1 MLVRALL
8 FVSDEAVRER
18 LRRSLEDLDIV
29 VTEPPGE
36 SRLWDLLRSE
46 TFDLLFTTRAALPD
60 PVEESI
66 SRFRTLAERSE
77 VILLS
82 DEEDLEL
89 RTRLL
94 AAGALAVLPSSL
106 SAEGLQETLATFVER
121 QRDVA
126 VEQVR
131 ADREIDT
138 STLGD
143 FSSESPAM
151 RELLRLAK
159 KVASADT
166 SLLILGETGT
176 GKEWLG
182 RAIHAQ
188 GPRASGPFIAVNPS
202 ALPEQLLE
210 SELFGHDKGAFTG
223 AFRAR
228 RGAFELAHG
237 GTLFLDEIGDM
248 PAHLQIK
255 LLRVLQERE
264 IKRLGSE
271 QPVAVDVRIMAATNQ
286 DLDAAIESK
295 TFRRDLYFRLSVL
308 KLTVPPLRDRREDIP
323 PLVET
328 YVELYRRQLGR
339 LDIEGTSLEAMK
351 ALQSYDWPGNVR
363 ELINI
368 IERSVLLCEGKLI
381 TLDELPEEVAGP
393 GAGPVSAGG
402 TGDLDFRTWMDRPL
416 PEAREAIL
424 CAFESSYLSHLLA
437 ETNGNVGAAAA
448 RAGVDPRTLYNKMK
462 SYGLRK
468 EDFKSGGG

>member
-1 MLVRALL
+1 MLIRALL
-8 FVSDEAVRER
+8 VVSDQSARER
-18 LRRSLEDLDIV
+18 LRASLKELDIV

-46 TFDLLFTTRAALPD
+46 TFDLLFTTHAALPE

-66 SRFRTLAERSE
+66 SRFRDLAERSE

-89 RTRLL
+89 RARLL
-94 AAGALAVLPSSL
+94 AAGALAVLPSNL
-106 SAEGLQETLATFVER
+106 PAESLQETLATFVER

-126 VEQVR
+126 VDHIR

-138 STLGD
+138 SKLGD

-182 RAIHAQ
+182 RAIHAE

-210 SELFGHDKGAFTG
+210 SELFGHEKGAFTG
-223 AFRAR
+223 
-228 RGAFELAHG
+228 
-237 GTLFLDEIGDM
+237 
-248 PAHLQIK
+248 QIK

-271 QPVAVDVRIMAATNQ
+271 RPVAVDVRIMAATNQ
-286 DLDAAIESK
+286 DLDAAIEDKS
-295 TFRRDLYFRLSVL
+295 FRRDLYFRLGVM
-308 KLTVPPLRDRREDIP
+308 KLTVPPLRERKEDIP

-339 LDIEGTSLEAMK
+339 LDIEGTSFEAMK
-351 ALQSYDWPGNVR
+351 ALKAYDWPGNVR
-363 ELINI
+363 ELINV
-368 IERSVLLCEGKLI
+368 IERSVLLCGGKLI

-393 GAGPVSAGG
+393 GVGEASASSAEV
-402 TGDLDFRTWMDRPL
+402 LDFRTWMDRPL

-424 CAFESSYLSHLLA
+424 RAFESSYLSRLLA
-437 ETNGNVGAAAA
+437 ETDGNVGATAE
-448 RAGVDPRTLYNKMK
+448 RAGIEPRTLYNKMK
-462 SYGLRK
+462 IYGLRK
-468 EDFKSGGG
+468 EAFKSGQG

>member
-1 MLVRALL
+1 MLIRALL
-8 FVSDEAVRER
+8 VVSDQAARER
-18 LRRSLEDLDIV
+18 LRASLEDLDIV
-29 VTEPPGE
+29 VTEPPSE
-36 SRLWDLLRSE
+36 DRLWDLLHSE

-66 SRFRTLAERSE
+66 SRFRDLAERSE

-82 DEEDLEL
+82 DEEDPEL
-89 RTRLL
+89 RARLL

-106 SAEGLQETLATFVER
+106 SAESLRETLATFVER
-121 QRDVA
+121 QRDAA
-126 VEQVR
+126 VDQTR
-131 ADREIDT
+131 ADREIDR
-138 STLGD
+138 SKLGD

-159 KVASADT
+159 KVAAADT

-182 RAIHAQ
+182 RAIHAE

-210 SELFGHDKGAFTG
+210 SELFGHEKGAFTG
-223 AFRAR
+223 ASRAR

-271 QPVAVDVRIMAATNQ
+271 RPVAVDVRIMAATNQ
-286 DLDAAIESK
+286 DLDAAIEDKS
-295 TFRRDLYFRLSVL
+295 FRQDLYFRLSVM
-308 KLTVPPLRDRREDIP
+308 KLTVPPLRGRKEDIP

-328 YVELYRRQLGR
+328 YVELYRRQLAR
-339 LDIEGTSLEAMK
+339 LDIEGTSHEAMK
-351 ALQSYDWPGNVR
+351 ALQAYDWPGNVR
-363 ELINI
+363 ELINV
-368 IERSVLLCEGKLI
+368 IERSVLLCEGRLI
-381 TLDELPEEVAGP
+381 MLDELPEEVAGP
-393 GAGPVSAGG
+393 SAGE
-402 TGDLDFRTWMDRPL
+402 TSASNAREFDFGTWMDRPL
-416 PEAREAIL
+416 LEAREAIL
-424 CAFESSYLSHLLA
+424 SAFESTYLSRLLA
-437 ETNGNVGAAAA
+437 ETNGNVGATAE
-448 RAGVDPRTLYNKMK
+448 RAGIEPRTLYNKMK
-462 SYGLRK
+462 IYSLRK
-468 EDFKSGGG
+468 EDFKQPSD